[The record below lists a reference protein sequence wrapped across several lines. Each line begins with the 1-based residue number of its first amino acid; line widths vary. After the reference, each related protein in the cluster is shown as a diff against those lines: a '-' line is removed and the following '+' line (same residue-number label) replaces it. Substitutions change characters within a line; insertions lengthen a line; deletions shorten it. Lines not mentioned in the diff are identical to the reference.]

1 MSVADA
7 EQLARDK
14 SAGIAG
20 LSLAAL
26 GVVYGDIGT
35 SPLYALR
42 EALHSAA
49 RAGTLG
55 PQHVLGLLSL
65 ISWTLFLIVT
75 VKYVLI
81 LLRADNEGEGGTLS
95 LLALALRALPKE
107 ARSWL
112 GKVILILGLVGAAL
126 FFGDAAITPA
136 ISVLS
141 AVEGIGLILPE
152 VQLWVVPLAL
162 AALWP
167 LFLAQS
173 RGTAVMARL
182 FGPIMLLWF
191 VVMAV
196 GGLSQI
202 VQNPAVLQALN
213 PLWAARF
220 LWGQGALGLLVLG
233 AVFLAVTGAEALY
246 ADMGHFGR
254 RPIHMAWLLV
264 ACPALLLNYFGQG
277 ALILARPEAM
287 ENPFYLLFPEAVLPA
302 VVVLATLATIIASQA
317 VISGAFSLTRQAVQM
332 RLLPRLRISHT
343 SEEHEGQ
350 IYLPVVN
357 WLLAGLVTVL
367 VVGFG
372 SSSALASAYGIA
384 VTGTMVVTSLLAM
397 VVLHYHW
404 GWSRGRTALV
414 MVPFIAIELVFL
426 AANMMKILEGGWL
439 PLLIAAT
446 VMTVMLTW
454 RRGRN
459 AMRAQERKFEMPLA
473 HLLTQLASPRLATV
487 PGTAVYLTPH
497 ADLMP
502 AGLLHSLKHFHVVHE
517 RIVILSVE
525 TANIPHVAP
534 QARAKVTPLSPK
546 LLRVELTFGY
556 AEVPDVPRAL
566 MRVAQDRWQWNIMTT
581 SFMLSARR
589 LRLSSQSALPAWQA
603 RLFIGL
609 ARNARDPAD
618 YFRIPSGRV
627 VELGAQIAV

>member
-1 MSVADA
+1 MSVMHA
-7 EQLARDK
+7 ERPSKGK
-14 SAGIAG
+14 SGRMIG

-49 RAGTLG
+49 RGGELG
-55 PQHVLGLLSL
+55 PHHVLGLLSL

-95 LLALALRALPKE
+95 LLALAMRALPKE
-107 ARSWL
+107 GSARL
-112 GKVILILGLVGAAL
+112 GQIILILGLLGAAL

-141 AVEGIGLILPE
+141 AIEGIGLILPE
-152 VQLWVVPLAL
+152 VKPWVMPLAL
-162 AALWP
+162 ATLWP
-167 LFLAQS
+167 LFLVQS
-173 RGTAVMARL
+173 RGTAVMARM
-182 FGPIMLLWF
+182 FGPITLLWF
-191 VVMAV
+191 VVMGAA
-196 GGLSQI
+196 GLAQ
-202 VQNPAVLQALN
+202 VLQNPSVLQALN
-213 PLWAARF
+213 PFWALRF
-220 LWGQGALGLLVLG
+220 LWGQGLLGLLVLG

-254 RPIHMAWLLV
+254 RPIHLAWLFV

-287 ENPFYLLFPEAVLPA
+287 ENPFYLLFPEPLLPS
-302 VVVLATLATIIASQA
+302 VVVLATLATVIASQA
-317 VISGAFSLTRQAVQM
+317 VISGTFSLTRQAVQM

-357 WLLAGLVTVL
+357 WLLAALVTVL
-367 VVGFG
+367 VAGFG

-384 VTGTMVVTSLLAM
+384 VTGTMLVTSLLAM

-414 MVPFIAIELVFL
+414 MVPFIGLELVFL

-439 PLLIAAT
+439 PLVIAAS

-454 RRGRN
+454 RRGRQ
-459 AMRAQERKFEMPLA
+459 AMRKQERKSEMPLA
-473 HLLTQLASPRLATV
+473 HLLTQLASPRVTTV

-497 ADLMP
+497 QDLMP

-534 QARAKVTPLSPK
+534 QARAKVELLSPK
-546 LLRVELTFGY
+546 VLRVELTFGY

-566 MRVAQDRWQWNIMTT
+566 MQVAHERWQWNIMTT

-589 LRLSSQSALPAWQA
+589 LRLSSQSALPVWQA

-609 ARNARDPAD
+609 SRNARDPAD
-618 YFRIPSGRV
+618 YYRIPSGRV
-627 VELGAQIAV
+627 VELGAQVTL